1 MQTATEPRG
10 WTTIEE
16 LCDLHL
22 GSRPSPAV
30 LPILKPL
37 EHERQEVRDFIAR
50 TFKLMEL
57 SRFDVKDLSPIMA
70 GGMIVLP
77 KILPGAWGGMAPPVT
92 QANRHAR
99 IDEYLR
105 SNPWGSFGAGTIMLD
120 VGCGFPP
127 ETSIDAS
134 ISFPDWQVIGA
145 DPAFDEYVLYD
156 EDGNYAC
163 LDACGRV
170 RYFQPGRGNPASWMT
185 LFNDPEAT
193 RRRFSEVFVE
203 LAHLL
208 PPDDGQY
215 SIVEQDRKRLVR
227 YPLRSY
233 ETSNLKFL
241 QAGFGSPTP
250 QADVVRGFNVL
261 MYFDGDFR
269 HKADQWLAT
278 VLRPGGLFVCGTG
291 GPSEVRYAVYRKEND
306 CLVEKEFAF
315 GVENVRPSGW
325 VPWMCLHDGERE
337 TWRLAEMIAILRS
350 DPQFLRDYNARLDT
364 LLQEHGLL
372 VRERSGFLV
381 LPKDGLDP
389 SQYFAANEAIGRE
402 MQELFTD
409 RAVAVLG
416 RAGLHAWRNSADHVA
431 VDPQAPSA
439 AETRSD

>member
-1 MQTATEPRG
+1 MQIATEPRE

-16 LCDLHL
+16 LCDRHL

-50 TFKLMEL
+50 TFQLMEL
-57 SRFDVKDLSPIMA
+57 SRFDVKDFSPMMA
-70 GGMIVLP
+70 GGMTVLP
-77 KILPGAWGGMAPPVT
+77 SILPGAWGGMVPPVT

-99 IDEYLR
+99 IDTYLR
-105 SNPWGSFGAGTIMLD
+105 SNPWASFGAGTVLLD

-127 ETSIDAS
+127 QTSMDAS
-134 ISFPDWQVIGA
+134 KSFPDWQIIGA

-156 EDGNYAC
+156 EDGHYAC
-163 LDACGRV
+163 LDARGRV
-170 RYFQPGRGNPASWMT
+170 RYFQPGRGNPASWMA

-193 RRRFSEVFVE
+193 RRRFSEAFVE

-208 PPDDGQY
+208 PPDDGQS
-215 SIVEQDRKRLVR
+215 SIVEQDRRRLVR

-250 QADVVRGFNVL
+250 QADVVRSFNVL

-269 HKADQWLAT
+269 HSADQWLAT

-291 GPSEVRYAVYRKEND
+291 GPSEVRYAVYRKEDD

-315 GVENVRPSGW
+315 GVENVRPFAW
-325 VPWMCLHDGERE
+325 VPWMCLHNGERE

-372 VRERSGFLV
+372 VREGSGFLAI
-381 LPKDGLDP
+381 PKDGLDP
-389 SQYFAANEAIGRE
+389 SQYFAANEAIGRQ
-402 MQELFTD
+402 MQEEFTD

-431 VDPQAPSA
+431 VGPQAPSA
-439 AETRSD
+439 AESGTD